1 MCAAH
6 KENKVPEFFP
16 LRTKLF
22 MQNVKYGTILETEKN
37 EIDIGDSPISNRC
50 QNNVVGFAKMLT

>member
-22 MQNVKYGTILETEKN
+22 MQNVKDGTILETEKN
-37 EIDIGDSPISNRC
+37 KIDIGDSPLRGPFWAAALI
-50 QNNVVGFAKMLT
+50 GDKFM

>member
-37 EIDIGDSPISNRC
+37 KIDIGDSPINKTNHDF
-50 QNNVVGFAKMLT
+50 QKKK